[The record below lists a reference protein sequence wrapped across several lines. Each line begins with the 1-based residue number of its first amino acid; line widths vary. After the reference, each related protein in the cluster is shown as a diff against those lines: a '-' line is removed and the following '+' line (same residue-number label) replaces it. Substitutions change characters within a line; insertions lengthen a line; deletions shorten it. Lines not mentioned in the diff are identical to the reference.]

1 MVLLYLFAFVV
12 LVNCF
17 YFLLFSTFSLRK
29 QRQEILENHF
39 PISIVVYAKNKASN
53 LREHIPLWL
62 NQQYPDF
69 EIILVNDAS
78 FDKSLEVMEL
88 FKKNNKTVQIVNVEN
103 NEAFW
108 GSKKYA
114 LTLGKEVG
122 GRFSTNKQIVLGF
135 GSYQKKKGLLNKLVR
150 FDALMTAVQ
159 YFSYALAGIP
169 FMGVGKNLGYTSKVY
184 YDNGGFVS
192 HMDLQTGDDDLFIN
206 QVATKTNTAICDLKN
221 SFTYSQQKLTWKEW
235 ILLKKKKVT
244 TRRLYQLKHR
254 ILLGFY
260 YVSQILFWTLSIITM
275 SLFDWK
281 IPLILIL
288 FRLLMQ
294 YLIVYPAAKKLNEKE
309 LIIWL
314 PLMEILLI
322 IFEFTIFINYKSSK
336 SNSWN

>member
-1 MVLLYLFAFVV
+1 
-12 LVNCF
+12 
-17 YFLLFSTFSLRK
+17 
-29 QRQEILENHF
+29 
-39 PISIVVYAKNKASN
+39 
-53 LREHIPLWL
+53 
-62 NQQYPDF
+62 
-69 EIILVNDAS
+69 
-78 FDKSLEVMEL
+78 
-88 FKKNNKTVQIVNVEN
+88 
-103 NEAFW
+103 
-108 GSKKYA
+108 
-114 LTLGKEVG
+114 
-122 GRFSTNKQIVLGF
+122 
-135 GSYQKKKGLLNKLVR
+135 
-150 FDALMTAVQ
+150 
-159 YFSYALAGIP
+159 
-169 FMGVGKNLGYTSKVY
+169 MGVGKNLGYTSKVY

-206 QVATKTNTAICDLKN
+206 QVATKSNTAICDLKK

-244 TRRLYQLKHR
+244 TRRLYRLKHR

-281 IPLILIL
+281 IPLIMIL

-336 SNSWN
+336 SNSWK